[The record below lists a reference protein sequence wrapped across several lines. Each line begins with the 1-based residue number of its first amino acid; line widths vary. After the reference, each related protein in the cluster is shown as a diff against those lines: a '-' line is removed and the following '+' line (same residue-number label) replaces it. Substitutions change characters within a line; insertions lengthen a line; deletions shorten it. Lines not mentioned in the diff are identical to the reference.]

1 MPAALRPLRMTQI
14 VTSARLFT
22 RYAFLHSCQKSPK
35 AMTGKGFGGL
45 RVVIGLSLK
54 KLARKLL

>member
-22 RYAFLHSCQKSPK
+22 RYAFLHSRQKCQKS
-35 AMTGKGFGGL
+35 MTGVGSGGL
-45 RVVIGLSLK
+45 SVVIGVDLK

>member
-22 RYAFLHSCQKSPK
+22 RYAFLHSRQKPPK
-35 AMTGKGFGGL
+35 AMTGKGFGGF
-45 RVVIGLSLK
+45 RVVICVDLK